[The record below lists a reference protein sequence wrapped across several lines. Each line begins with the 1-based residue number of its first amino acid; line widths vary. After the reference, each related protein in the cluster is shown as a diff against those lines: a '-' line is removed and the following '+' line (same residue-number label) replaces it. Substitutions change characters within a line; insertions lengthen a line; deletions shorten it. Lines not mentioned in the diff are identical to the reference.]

1 MAQLQMGINNP
12 SVLAKRFKGSPTTI
26 LVGFP
31 SYIIR
36 YKVMKMALYILSIFS
51 TQPYVVMS
59 WGVCKFAALQ
69 GDSGIIFHVQGYKF
83 NGWVKVLYD
92 EGSDLFNIIYLSN
105 KGDTVNEQKGIY
117 FDELVN
123 TIDNYVENTQ
133 DYNKRVRKE
142 YNIREVVL
150 NQV

>member
-1 MAQLQMGINNP
+1 
-12 SVLAKRFKGSPTTI
+12 
-26 LVGFP
+26 
-31 SYIIR
+31 
-36 YKVMKMALYILSIFS
+36 MKLALYILSIFS
-51 TQPYVVMS
+51 AQPMVVLS
-59 WGVCKFAALQ
+59 WGVCKFGAIP
-69 GDSGIIFHVQGYKF
+69 GDRGIIFHVQGYKF

-92 EGSDLFNIIYLSN
+92 EGSDLFNIIYLTN
-105 KGDTVNEQKGIY
+105 KGDAVNEQKGIY

-123 TIDNYVENTQ
+123 TIDDYVEKTQ

>member
-1 MAQLQMGINNP
+1 
-12 SVLAKRFKGSPTTI
+12 
-26 LVGFP
+26 
-31 SYIIR
+31 
-36 YKVMKMALYILSIFS
+36 MKMALYILSIFS

-69 GDSGIIFHVQGYKF
+69 GDSVIIFHVQGYKF

-123 TIDNYVENTQ
+123 TIDNYVEKTQ